1 MKTLSRIL
9 PGLLLLSLSLPALAS
24 HCPSDMKKID
34 AALASN
40 PSLSANDMAR
50 VKELR
55 ASGEKHHKSG
65 NHGQSVEDLHEAM
78 GLLGLE
84 VH

>member
-1 MKTLSRIL
+1 MKILRKVL
-9 PGLLLLSLSLPALAS
+9 PGIVLLASSLPAFAS

-40 PSLSANDMAR
+40 PSVSASTLTR

-55 ASGEKHHKSG
+55 ESGEMQHKSG
-65 NHGQSVEDLHEAM
+65 NHSQSIKDLHEAM
-78 GLLGLE
+78 GLLGLKVE
-84 VH
+84 

>member
-1 MKTLSRIL
+1 MKILHKVL
-9 PGLLLLSLSLPALAS
+9 PGVTLLALSLPAFAS

-40 PSLSANDMAR
+40 PSLSYGTMTR

-55 ASGEKHHKSG
+55 KSGEMQHKSG
-65 NHGQSVEDLHEAM
+65 NHAQSIKDLHEAM

-84 VH
+84 VN

>member
-1 MKTLSRIL
+1 MKILRKVLAGVTLL
-9 PGLLLLSLSLPALAS
+9 ALSLPAFAS
-24 HCPSDMKKID
+24 HCPVDMKKID

-40 PSLSANDMAR
+40 PSLDASTLTR

-55 ASGEKHHKSG
+55 ASGEMQHKSG
-65 NHGQSVEDLHEAM
+65 NHAQSIKDLHEAM

-84 VH
+84 VN

>member
-1 MKTLSRIL
+1 MKIL
-9 PGLLLLSLSLPALAS
+9 PKVLPGVMLLALSLPAFAS
-24 HCPSDMKKID
+24 HCPVDMKKID

-40 PSLSANDMAR
+40 PSLSASAMAR

-55 ASGEKHHKSG
+55 ASGEMQHKSG
-65 NHGQSVEDLHEAM
+65 NHSQSVKDLHEAM

-84 VH
+84 VD